1 MGAENPSFRFEEPP
15 KKPQMGEIFG
25 GTAEIAGELPD
36 IKSGF
41 QISPAEE
48 AIFFGQRPLGE
59 MRFQA
64 SEGEKE
70 SREQGMIEGLGYGVQ
85 GRLNSRLGLRG
96 LMDLEGE
103 FDADAF
109 FARIKGTRSPEVL
122 PNAAEEVPQDNTP
135 SYDSPNS
142 LERKAARRRRDKFKT
157 PAFETFFQQFQAD
170 PNLRKRM
177 HSVSSQNSRFQED
190 TAVGS
195 ELQRVY
201 AGLIAGIMQDREM
214 RGEFMR
220 AIDRSAE
227 MQSDEWKSRLK
238 REKDLVLDRVVV
250 GAGEHGA
257 IFNQAYLAE
266 NPDGFVV
273 TFDAKDRLGGQFRAD
288 RALYR
293 LNSRG
298 HRKERRSKK
307 PVAGGD
313 GNINTIGQFAPSQ
326 MTDWTH
332 QVYAT
337 NKDAGDL
344 AAITQYICGQ
354 TVLGWSY
361 VDGSEVKLGK
371 NKYQVYFRDKKTG
384 KFHAVTTRSI
394 VDLRGKNG
402 TDDSLVPAED
412 KRTYAEK
419 GFSQVMTAEQFMAH
433 FGNTDNTFPMDPFI
447 GKKVAVIGDGD
458 YAGIAVETL
467 TWNAPDE
474 AYGASTPQLGM
485 AKRIRWHGPRER
497 VCDDVK
503 NDKRARYFDIV
514 DFFPE
519 TQDEWTTD
527 AALIQ
532 TREGKVA
539 SITQRGGERVIDYN
553 ITDPSDIVILAV
565 GPEKRQRDMR
575 FRKLASQP
583 SISVISNT
591 RISRKAIVANKIP
604 REEIYISGPGANLP
618 IPSDVQVP
626 LDQSRVGANS
636 VSIWVTGASTE
647 ALALLLAQKD
657 IK

>member
-1 MGAENPSFRFEEPP
+1 MNAENPSFSFDQSLQ
-15 KKPQMGEIFG
+15 KPEVGEVFPG
-25 GTAEIAGELPD
+25 VSDTVGVAPD

-41 QISPAEE
+41 QISPEEE
-48 AIFFGQRPLGE
+48 ARFFGQRTLDG
-59 MRFQA
+59 MQFVA

-70 SREQGMIEGLGYGVQ
+70 TGERDMFEGMIYGVKGTINSRTGLG
-85 GRLNSRLGLRG
+85 G
-96 LMDLEGE
+96 LMDLEGA

-109 FARIKGTRSPEVL
+109 FARIRGIRTPEVL
-122 PNAAEEVPQDNTP
+122 PNAAEEAPEDSAS

-142 LERKAARRRRDKFKT
+142 LERKAARRRRDKFMT
-157 PAFETFFQQFQAD
+157 PAFETFFLRFQAD
-170 PNLRKRM
+170 SDMRKRM
-177 HSVSSQNSRFQED
+177 HRISSQNSRFQED
-190 TAVGS
+190 TALGS
-195 ELQRVY
+195 ELHRVY

-214 RGEFMR
+214 RDGFMR
-220 AIDRSAE
+220 AIDESAA
-227 MQSDEWKSRLK
+227 MQSDEWKR
-238 REKDLVLDRVVV
+238 RIEKERDLVLDRLVI

-298 HRKERRSKK
+298 HRKESRSKK
-307 PVAGGD
+307 PVAGGN
-313 GNINTIGQFAPSQ
+313 GNINTIGQFAPTQ

-371 NKYQVYFRDKKTG
+371 NKYQVYFQDKKTG
-384 KFHAVTTRSI
+384 EFHTVTTRSI

-433 FGNTDNTFPMDPFI
+433 FGNAENPFPMDPFV
-447 GKKVAVIGDGD
+447 GKKVAVAGSGD
-458 YAGIAVETL
+458 YSGIVVETL
-467 TWNAPDE
+467 TWNAPEE

-485 AKRIRWHGPRER
+485 PERIRWHGPRER
-497 VCDDVK
+497 VCDDIK
-503 NDKRARYFDIV
+503 KDRRARYFDLV

-519 TQDEWTTD
+519 TQDEWIDD
-527 AALIQ
+527 ASLIQ

-539 SITQRGGERVIDYN
+539 TITPRGDARVVN
-553 ITDPSDIVILAV
+553 NKITDPSDIVILAV
-565 GPEKRQRDMR
+565 GPKKRQRDIR
-575 FRKLASQP
+575 FRKLRSLP
-583 SISVISNT
+583 NVSIISNT

-604 REEIYISGPGANLP
+604 REEIYVGGPGANLP
-618 IPSDVQVP
+618 IPNDVQVP
-626 LDQSRVGANS
+626 LDESRVGANS

-647 ALALLLAQKD
+647 ALGALLAQKD

>member
-1 MGAENPSFRFEEPP
+1 MH
-15 KKPQMGEIFG
+15 
-25 GTAEIAGELPD
+25 
-36 IKSGF
+36 
-41 QISPAEE
+41 
-48 AIFFGQRPLGE
+48 
-59 MRFQA
+59 
-64 SEGEKE
+64 
-70 SREQGMIEGLGYGVQ
+70 
-85 GRLNSRLGLRG
+85 
-96 LMDLEGE
+96 
-103 FDADAF
+103 
-109 FARIKGTRSPEVL
+109 RI
-122 PNAAEEVPQDNTP
+122 
-135 SYDSPNS
+135 
-142 LERKAARRRRDKFKT
+142 
-157 PAFETFFQQFQAD
+157 
-170 PNLRKRM
+170 
-177 HSVSSQNSRFQED
+177 SSQNSRFQED
-190 TAVGS
+190 TALGS
-195 ELQRVY
+195 ELHRVY

-214 RGEFMR
+214 RDGFMH
-220 AIDRSAE
+220 AIDESAA

-238 REKDLVLDRVVV
+238 KEKDLVLDRVVV

-273 TFDAKDRLGGQFRAD
+273 TFDAKDRLGGQFRTD

-313 GNINTIGQFAPSQ
+313 GNINTIGQFAPTQ
-326 MTDWTH
+326 MPDWTH

-337 NKDAGDL
+337 NKDAGEL
-344 AAITQYICGQ
+344 AAITQYVCGQ

-371 NKYQVYFRDKKTG
+371 NKYQVYFQDKKTRE
-384 KFHAVTTRSI
+384 FHAVTTRSI

-412 KRTYAEK
+412 KRTYDEK

-433 FGNTDNTFPMDPFI
+433 FGNADNTFPMDPFI
-447 GKKVAVIGDGD
+447 GKKVAVAGSGD
-458 YAGIAVETL
+458 YSGIIVETL

-485 AKRIRWHGPRER
+485 VERIRWHGPRER

-503 NDKRARYFDIV
+503 KDKRARYFDIV

-519 TQDEWTTD
+519 TQDEWIDD

-532 TREGKVA
+532 TREGNVS
-539 SITQRGGERVIDYN
+539 SITQRGDKRVIDN
-553 ITDPSDIVILAV
+553 KITDPSDIVILAV
-565 GPEKRQRDMR
+565 GPKKKQRDIR
-575 FRKLASQP
+575 FSKLASQP
-583 SISVISNT
+583 SISIISNT

-604 REEIYISGPGANLP
+604 REEIYVGGPGANLP

-626 LDQSRVGANS
+626 LDKSRVGANS